1 MAKGDLLGEFE
12 QVVLLVVARLD
23 GEGYGVSIRDEIEA
37 RTRRE
42 VSVGAVY
49 ATLDRLESKG
59 LVTSWKGAPTAE
71 RGGRAKRH
79 FRILPE
85 GERALAATREMFRAL
100 WRGVELGGA
109 DPA

>member
-1 MAKGDLLGEFE
+1 MAKGDFLGEFE

-23 GEGYGVSIRDEIEA
+23 GDGYGVSIQGEIEA

-49 ATLDRLESKG
+49 ATLGRLESKG
-59 LVTSWKGAPTAE
+59 LVTSWKGTPTAE

-85 GERALAATREMFRAL
+85 GERALARTREMFQTL
-100 WRGVELGGA
+100 WRDVDLGEA

>member
-1 MAKGDLLGEFE
+1 MAKGDFLGEFE

-23 GEGYGVSIRDEIEA
+23 GDGYGVSIREEIEA

-59 LVTSWKGAPTAE
+59 LVTSWKGAPSAE

-100 WRGVELGGA
+100 WRGVEVDEA